1 MKRNSDIENKKS
13 NTEKNL
19 SDADKKLQQ
28 QHMEKTAIALRYD
41 SDLEAAPR
49 IVATGKGYIADKII
63 DIAKKENVPIH
74 RDDAVA
80 RTLSKLDFGD
90 TIPPELYEVVA
101 QILIY
106 VDRVDGLKGKR

>member
-1 MKRNSDIENKKS
+1 MRGTD
-13 NTEKNL
+13 TEKKI
-19 SDADKKLQQ
+19 SDNEKLLHQQ
-28 QHMEKTAIALRYD
+28 QMEKTAVALRYD

-49 IVATGKGYIADKII
+49 IIATGKGYIADKII
-63 DIAKKENVPIH
+63 EIAQQENVPIH

-90 TIPPELYEVVA
+90 TIPPELYEVVSK
-101 QILIY
+101 ILIY